1 MILTSSSYFAG
12 AAWGAEFI
20 EELGVNLFKFI
31 PLGWDIIFVIDRFD
45 RADRFAGAAIN
56 ALIRLDVE
64 HPIALVDAIDW
75 ALFDTGLIFNIHTR
89 KRDHICHERLLTTS
103 FRVLLKEK
111 RTYLGG

>member
-1 MILTSSSYFAG
+1 MIFTGSSYFAG
-12 AAWGAEFI
+12 ATWGAKFI
-20 EELGVNLFKFI
+20 EELRVNFFKFI
-31 PLGWDIIFVIDRFD
+31 PLGWDVIFVIDRFD
-45 RADRFAGAAIN
+45 WADRFAGATVN

-103 FRVLLKEK
+103 FKVLLKEK